1 MQPMLAS
8 PMPKN
13 FSIKPG
19 EWVAEE
25 KYDGHRIL
33 LSVDRVGLNPD
44 FKVEAISR
52 DGNRR
57 ELPGHIMR
65 AIGEH
70 VVAGFYDCELLIPG
84 KRSYGVTVVADAPK
98 LVLVFFD
105 VLEVSGKP
113 AIGFSYSAR
122 RELLTVLFG
131 SMKHGVPWLGPG
143 EFPLRLASSRALGSL
158 DEAREHAEAVWR
170 AGGEG
175 LILKRASSLYQ
186 PGKRSKDWIKIK
198 DLRSAVLTVIGFQVG
213 LLGPRAVVRLRDEDG
228 NETTVKAKNDA
239 ERGKLSAA
247 DVGRKLRIEFQE
259 RTPGGGYRHPRWDR
273 WENE

>member
-33 LSVDRVGLNPD
+33 LYVPPASLGSRLI
-44 FKVEAISR
+44 EATSR

-57 ELPGHIMR
+57 ELPGHILR
-65 AIGEH
+65 EINSWVPEGL
-70 VVAGFYDCELLIPG
+70 YDCELIVPG

-105 VLEVSGKP
+105 CLEVRSTV
-113 AIGFSYSAR
+113 AIQFTYSDR
-122 RELLTVLFG
+122 RELLETMFAFYA
-131 SMKHGVPWLGPG
+131 HNWTGPG
-143 EFPLRLASSRALGSL
+143 EKPLRLAAAHVLGSL
-158 DEAREHAEAVWR
+158 EEAREHAEAVWR
-170 AGGEG
+170 VGGEG
-175 LILKRASSLYQ
+175 LILKRRSARYQ

-213 LLGPRAVVRLRDEDG
+213 LLGPRAVVRLRDEEG